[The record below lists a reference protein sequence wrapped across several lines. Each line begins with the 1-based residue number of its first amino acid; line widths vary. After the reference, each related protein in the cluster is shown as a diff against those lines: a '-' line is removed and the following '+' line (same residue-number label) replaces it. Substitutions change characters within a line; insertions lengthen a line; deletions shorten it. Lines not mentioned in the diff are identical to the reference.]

1 MKIIKCKCGKYYGA
15 RNMRRTCKRC
25 NTIVMDR
32 LEDTARKKM
41 KKAKAKRDEKKIT
54 DKVGFEYKDRK
65 KVW

>member
-1 MKIIKCKCGKYYGA
+1 
-15 RNMRRTCKRC
+15 MRRTCKRC